1 MDKQTVTIYDV
12 AREAKVSMAT
22 VSRVVN
28 GNANVKAETKEKVN
42 AVIAKL
48 GYRPNAVARGLAS
61 RRTTTI
67 GVVIPDVT
75 NHYFAELARGID
87 DVAAMY
93 HYQIILANSDESN
106 TKEIQVME
114 NLLGKQVDGIVFM
127 GNILNDDI
135 RDEFKKAD
143 VPVVLAGL
151 LDEYEEQPSVNIEYR
166 SAMSDATTR
175 LLQAGHTKIAF
186 VTGDLDHYMNKAHKL
201 LGYQDA
207 LATYDV
213 AYDEKL
219 VFQGTYDYQSGYQL
233 AQEIKDSEA
242 TAAIVANDE
251 MAAGVINGLT
261 DAGVNVPDDFE
272 IITGNDSKVAVIT
285 RPQLSSITQPI
296 YDIGAVAMR
305 MLTKLMNHEELAV
318 NNIVLPHGYVD
329 RGSTKHDNM

>member
-28 GNANVKAETKEKVN
+28 GNANVKSETKDKVK
-42 AVIAKL
+42 AVIERL

-106 TKEIQVME
+106 TKEVQVME
-114 NLLGKQVDGIVFM
+114 NLLGKQVDGIIFM
-127 GNILNDDI
+127 GNIVNDVI

-151 LDEYEEQPSVNIEYR
+151 LDEQEEQPSVNIAYR
-166 SAMSDATTR
+166 AAMTDATTR
-175 LLQAGHTKIAF
+175 LLKAGHKNIAF
-186 VTGDLDHYMNKAHKL
+186 ITGDLDHYMNKGHRL

-207 LATYDV
+207 LATYDIP
-213 AYDEKL
+213 YDEQL
-219 VFQGTYDYQSGYQL
+219 VFQGNYDYQSGYEL
-233 AQEIKDSEA
+233 AAAVKASNV
-242 TAAIVANDE
+242 TAAVVSNDE
-251 MAAGVINGLT
+251 MAAGLVNGLT
-261 DAGVNVPDDFE
+261 DAGVSVPDDFE
-272 IITGNDSKVAVIT
+272 MITSNDSKLTVIT

-305 MLTKLMNHEELAV
+305 MLTKLMNREELAV
-318 NNIVLPHGYVD
+318 NDIILPHGYID
-329 RGSTKHDNM
+329 RESTKNKA

>member
-28 GNANVKAETKEKVN
+28 GNANVKSETKDKVK
-42 AVIAKL
+42 AVIERL

-106 TKEIQVME
+106 TKEVQVME
-114 NLLGKQVDGIVFM
+114 NLLGKQVDGIIFM
-127 GNILNDDI
+127 GNIVNDVI

-151 LDEYEEQPSVNIEYR
+151 LDEQEEQPSVNIAYR
-166 SAMSDATTR
+166 AAMTDATTR
-175 LLQAGHTKIAF
+175 LLKAGHKNIAF
-186 VTGDLDHYMNKAHKL
+186 ITGNLDHYMNKGHRL

-207 LATYDV
+207 LATYDIP
-213 AYDEKL
+213 YDEQL
-219 VFQGTYDYQSGYQL
+219 VFQGNYDYQSGYEL
-233 AQEIKDSEA
+233 AAAVKGSNA
-242 TAAIVANDE
+242 TAAVVSNDE
-251 MAAGVINGLT
+251 MAAGLVNGLT
-261 DAGVNVPDDFE
+261 DAGVSVPDDFE
-272 IITGNDSKVAVIT
+272 MITSNDSKLTVIT

-305 MLTKLMNHEELAV
+305 MLTKLMNREELAV
-318 NNIVLPHGYVD
+318 NDIILPHGYID
-329 RGSTKHDNM
+329 RESTK

>member
-12 AREAKVSMAT
+12 AREARVSMAT

-28 GNANVKAETKEKVN
+28 GNANVKSETKDKVK
-42 AVIAKL
+42 AVIDRL

-106 TKEIQVME
+106 DKEVQVME
-114 NLLGKQVDGIVFM
+114 NLLSKQVDGIIFM
-127 GNILNDDI
+127 GNFVNDAI

-151 LDEYEEQPSVNIEYR
+151 LDDHEAQPSVNIAYR
-166 SAMSDATTR
+166 SAMNDTTTR
-175 LLQAGHTKIAF
+175 LLKAGHKDIAF
-186 VTGDLDHYMNKAHKL
+186 ITGDLNHFMNKEHRL

-207 LATYDV
+207 LATYDIP
-213 AYDEKL
+213 YDEQL
-219 VFQGTYDYQSGYQL
+219 VFQGNYDYQSGYELSQ
-233 AQEIKDSEA
+233 AVKSSKV
-242 TAAIVANDE
+242 TAAVVANDE
-251 MAAGVINGLT
+251 MAAGLVNGLT
-261 DAGVNVPDDFE
+261 DANVKVPEEFE
-272 IITGNDSKVAVIT
+272 IITSNDSKVTVIT

-305 MLTKLMNHEELAV
+305 MLTKLMNHEEPAI
-318 NNIVLPHGYVD
+318 NNIVLPHGYIERD
-329 RGSTKHDNM
+329 STKKSV

>member
-28 GNANVKAETKEKVN
+28 GNANVKSETKDKVK
-42 AVIAKL
+42 AVIERL

-106 TKEIQVME
+106 TKEVQVME
-114 NLLGKQVDGIVFM
+114 NLLGKQVDGIIFM
-127 GNILNDDI
+127 GNIVNDVI

-151 LDEYEEQPSVNIEYR
+151 LDEQEEQPSVNIAYR
-166 SAMSDATTR
+166 AAMTDATTR
-175 LLQAGHTKIAF
+175 LLKAGHKNVAF
-186 VTGDLDHYMNKAHKL
+186 ITGDLNHYMNKGHRL

-207 LATYDV
+207 LATYDIP
-213 AYDEKL
+213 YDEKL
-219 VFQGTYDYQSGYQL
+219 VFQGNYDYQSGYEL
-233 AQEIKDSEA
+233 AAAVKASNA
-242 TAAIVANDE
+242 TAAVVSNDE
-251 MAAGVINGLT
+251 MAAGLVNGLT
-261 DAGVNVPDDFE
+261 DAGVSVPDDFE
-272 IITGNDSKVAVIT
+272 MITSNDSKLTVIT

-305 MLTKLMNHEELAV
+305 MLTKLMNREELAA
-318 NNIVLPHGYVD
+318 NDIILPHGYID
-329 RGSTKHDNM
+329 RESTKK

>member
-28 GNANVKAETKEKVN
+28 GNANVKSETKDKVK
-42 AVIAKL
+42 AVIERL

-106 TKEIQVME
+106 TKEVQVME
-114 NLLGKQVDGIVFM
+114 NLLGKQVDGIIFM
-127 GNILNDDI
+127 GNIVNDVI

-151 LDEYEEQPSVNIEYR
+151 LDEHEEQPSVNIAYR
-166 SAMSDATTR
+166 AAMNDATTR
-175 LLQAGHTKIAF
+175 LLKAGHKNIAF
-186 VTGDLDHYMNKAHKL
+186 ITGDLNHYMNKAHRL

-207 LATYDV
+207 LATYGMP
-213 AYDEKL
+213 YDEQL
-219 VFQGTYDYQSGYQL
+219 VFQGNYDYQSGYEL
-233 AQEIKDSEA
+233 ATAVKASNA
-242 TAAIVANDE
+242 TAAVVSNDE
-251 MAAGVINGLT
+251 MAAGLLNGLT

-272 IITGNDSKVAVIT
+272 MITSNDSKLTVIT

-305 MLTKLMNHEELAV
+305 MLTKLMNREELAI
-318 NNIVLPHGYVD
+318 NDIILPHGYID
-329 RGSTKHDNM
+329 RESTKK